1 MLYIAADF
9 NVGFNDDDIGVDE
22 GTQAVS
28 AVRNY
33 RNVFIIDIE
42 NGYFWLKWASFWS
55 KLDKLM

>member
-42 NGYFWLKWASFWS
+42 NGYFWLKWASF
-55 KLDKLM
+55 

>member
-9 NVGFNDDDIGVDE
+9 NYNVVFSDDDAVEEE

-42 NGYFWLKWASFWS
+42 NGYFWLKWASF
-55 KLDKLM
+55 